1 MKIAF
6 FSGDITRSG
15 GTERVAITIAQELSK
30 KEEHQI
36 SFVSLAEASDQPF
49 FPLDNSIER
58 AVLSKKWINP
68 GPGYLSVIIRLIKY
82 IKKHRIDIII
92 DIDGVLDVLSLP
104 AKLFTRVR
112 VVSWEQF
119 NFYQDLGC
127 NYRRWIRRLSARYAD
142 CIVTLTDTD
151 RRFYQE
157 NLQIHNE
164 IRVIHNPIGYMDET
178 PIATRVPGNKFRILS
193 VGNLIPQKG
202 FDYIPE
208 IGLILSKNHPDLEWE
223 WYVAGEGPERTSLQ
237 SKINLLGLENRIFLK
252 GLIQDMAGPYSEA
265 DIFVLTSR
273 FEGLPMVLLEAKMF
287 RLPIIS
293 FDIHTG
299 PREII
304 EHERN
309 GYLLSPPMG
318 DGLKEFAAMAD
329 HIALLCTDKVL
340 YHQFAEHSLDHMET
354 FQPDYVTDRWNNLL
368 MHLAN
373 TPS

>member
-1 MKIAF
+1 
-6 FSGDITRSG
+6 
-15 GTERVAITIAQELSK
+15 
-30 KEEHQI
+30 
-36 SFVSLAEASDQPF
+36 
-49 FPLDNSIER
+49 
-58 AVLSKKWINP
+58 
-68 GPGYLSVIIRLIKY
+68 
-82 IKKHRIDIII
+82 
-92 DIDGVLDVLSLP
+92 
-104 AKLFTRVR
+104 
-112 VVSWEQF
+112 
-119 NFYQDLGC
+119 
-127 NYRRWIRRLSARYAD
+127 
-142 CIVTLTDTD
+142 
-151 RRFYQE
+151 
-157 NLQIHNE
+157 
-164 IRVIHNPIGYMDET
+164 MDET

-329 HIALLCTDKVL
+329 HIALLCTDKAL